1 MKFIKFSAEWCGPCR
16 AIKPIVERLSSEPKY
31 SSIEFKEINID
42 EDDDDLSG
50 KYSVRN
56 VPTMLMVDD
65 EGNAIERIVGSVSEA
80 SLKQVLDRYI

>member
-16 AIKPIVERLSSEPKY
+16 TIKPIVEKLSNEPKY